1 MSTEWPGEERRR
13 VRTDLLN
20 KVSEDT
26 DSKKNA
32 QETPAET
39 TRPADDGKESDS
51 TYETHK
57 APLVTGSL
65 SSAIT
70 GADSLE
76 TPLPAEEGWQ
86 RKVRAWTFGMITPK
100 PGPEELA
107 RRSAIASIRRVYPR
121 PVVASVL
128 QPGGGIGKTCGTVA
142 LASTIGN
149 ISDHVVLA
157 LDNNETMGTLG
168 VRTRSNG
175 STLTVIDLLEALHEL
190 KSERTR
196 SGDVQYFTRP
206 QGDNRFSVLASD
218 EDPGRMQMVTRE
230 IFNELLEVVQRF
242 WNVVVLDTGNNTR
255 AENWLAGIEI
265 TDQAIFPVELNDKS
279 VVSVL
284 RAVEQ
289 LQAMSEQ
296 TGNDHYA
303 NLCRN
308 AVVVISPGS
317 HKRSVSPERRKE
329 LRGMLEQALGENA
342 KFLSIPYEPEL
353 DTNGVIDWQ
362 LASEQSVRAWEK
374 VAAAVSEGMY
384 RSAVTSDPRK
394 QTNKES

>member
-26 DSKKNA
+26 NSKENA
-32 QETPAET
+32 QETSAET
-39 TRPADDGKESDS
+39 TRPADDGQESAS

-86 RKVRAWTFGMITPK
+86 RKVRAWTFGMIAPK

-342 KFLSIPYEPEL
+342 KFLSVPYEPEL

-384 RSAVTSDPRK
+384 RAAVTSDPRK
-394 QTNKES
+394 QTTKEN